1 MASSIRKVDY
11 FYTMVPNR
19 AGQAA
24 KILAGLAAAGVDL
37 VAFSGFPAGKGSQ
50 LDLVPADSAKL
61 QARREETGPRAVAS
75 ARRGFLVQG
84 DDRVGALTR
93 IASAL
98 AVAKINITAIDAVT
112 AGKGRFGAIF
122 WVKPTAVAKAA
133 KLLRAR

>member
-50 LDLVPADSAKL
+50 LDLVPADSVKLRRAAKKMGVTL
-61 QARREETGPRAVAS
+61 SKRKT
-75 ARRGFLVQG
+75 GFLVQG

-93 IASAL
+93 IATAL

-133 KLLRAR
+133 RLLRAR

>member
-50 LDLVPADSAKL
+50 LDLVPADSVKLRRAAKKM
-61 QARREETGPRAVAS
+61 GVALS
-75 ARRGFLVQG
+75 KRKTGFLVQG

-93 IASAL
+93 IATAL

-112 AGKGRFGAIF
+112 DGKGRFGAIF
-122 WVKPTAVAKAA
+122 WVKPAAVAKAA
-133 KLLRAR
+133 RLLRAR

>member
-50 LDLVPADSAKL
+50 LDLVPADSVKLRRAAKQL
-61 QARREETGPRAVAS
+61 GFTRSKRKTR
-75 ARRGFLVQG
+75 FLVQG

-98 AVAKINITAIDAVT
+98 AVARINITAIDAVT

-122 WVKPTAVAKAA
+122 WVKPTAVAKAS

>member
-50 LDLVPADSAKL
+50 LDLVPADSVKLRRAAKKL
-61 QARREETGPRAVAS
+61 GVTLSKRKT
-75 ARRGFLVQG
+75 GFLVQG
-84 DDRVGALTR
+84 EDRVGALTR

-98 AVAKINITAIDAVT
+98 AVARINITAIDAVT

-133 KLLRAR
+133 RLLRAR

>member
-50 LDLVPADSAKL
+50 LDLVPADSVKLRRAAKKMGVTL
-61 QARREETGPRAVAS
+61 SKRKT
-75 ARRGFLVQG
+75 GFLVQG
-84 DDRVGALTR
+84 DDRVGALTL
-93 IASAL
+93 IATAL

-122 WVKPTAVAKAA
+122 WVKPAAVAKAA
-133 KLLRAR
+133 RLLRAR

>member
-61 QARREETGPRAVAS
+61 RRAARKLGVTLSKRKT
-75 ARRGFLVQG
+75 GFLVQG

-98 AVAKINITAIDAVT
+98 AVARINITAIDAVT

-133 KLLRAR
+133 RLLRAR

>member
-50 LDLVPADSAKL
+50 LDLVPADSVKLRRAAKKM
-61 QARREETGPRAVAS
+61 GVALS
-75 ARRGFLVQG
+75 KRKTGFLVQG

-122 WVKPTAVAKAA
+122 WVKPAAVAKAA
-133 KLLRAR
+133 RLLRAR

>member
-50 LDLVPADSAKL
+50 LDLVPADSVKLRRAAKKMGVTL
-61 QARREETGPRAVAS
+61 SKRKT
-75 ARRGFLVQG
+75 GFLVQG

-93 IASAL
+93 IATAL

-122 WVKPTAVAKAA
+122 WVKPAAVAKAA
-133 KLLRAR
+133 RLLRAR

>member
-50 LDLVPADSAKL
+50 LDLVPADSVKLRRAAKKM
-61 QARREETGPRAVAS
+61 GVALS
-75 ARRGFLVQG
+75 KRKTGFLVQG

-93 IASAL
+93 IATAL

-112 AGKGRFGAIF
+112 AGKGRFGAIL

>member
-50 LDLVPADSAKL
+50 LDLVPADSVKLRRAAKKM
-61 QARREETGPRAVAS
+61 GVALS
-75 ARRGFLVQG
+75 KRKTGFLVQG

-112 AGKGRFGAIF
+112 AGKGRFGAIL

-133 KLLRAR
+133 RLLRAR

>member
-50 LDLVPADSAKL
+50 LDLVPADSVKLRRAAKKM
-61 QARREETGPRAVAS
+61 GVALS
-75 ARRGFLVQG
+75 KRKTGFLVQG

-93 IASAL
+93 IATAL

-122 WVKPTAVAKAA
+122 WVKPAAVAKAA
-133 KLLRAR
+133 RLLRAR

>member
-50 LDLVPADSAKL
+50 LDLVPADSVKLRRAAKKM
-61 QARREETGPRAVAS
+61 GVALS
-75 ARRGFLVQG
+75 KRKTGFLVQG

-93 IASAL
+93 IASVL

-112 AGKGRFGAIF
+112 AGKGRFGAIL